1 MRWPVRL
8 AGTAIISLTFA
19 AVADGQLY
27 PPEPASSPT
36 APERNLLTEELK
48 ETKDRLRAFEAE
60 NESLRRRNESNKTA
74 LRTLDE
80 SLAVA
85 NAESEFFR
93 RQYGDLKLRMEA
105 LGMESVG
112 DNKEA
117 LEQRLLKAVRDLN
130 LAQEARDRL
139 SERLV
144 ALSETVMLF
153 IKSAKSTDPQ
163 QRLEIESQLRAAND
177 AVSSAGKGPADAATP
192 PAGELTDA
200 TVISVKEDYALVVGN
215 IGVRQGVKTGMP
227 FRVLRGGQSVARVR
241 VISVRDRIFG
251 AVIEGYDST
260 ADAVKVGDNLRVD
273 TQQ

>member
-1 MRWPVRL
+1 MRWPARL
-8 AGTAIISLTFA
+8 AGTAILNLTFA
-19 AVADGQLY
+19 ALAGGQLY

-36 APERNLLTEELK
+36 DPSNQELK
-48 ETKDRLRAFEAE
+48 ETKDRLRAFETE

-139 SERLV
+139 SERLI
-144 ALSETVMLF
+144 ALSESVMLL
-153 IKSAKSTDPQ
+153 IKSVKTTDPQ

-177 AVSSAGKGPADAATP
+177 AVLSSGKSREEAGP

-200 TVISVKEDYALVVGN
+200 SVVSVKEDYALVVGN
-215 IGVRQGVKTGMP
+215 IGSRQGVKPGMP

-251 AVIEGYDST
+251 AVIEDYGSA

-273 TQQ
+273 TQ

>member
-19 AVADGQLY
+19 AAAGGQLY
-27 PPEPASSPT
+27 PPEPASSPAAPEKT
-36 APERNLLTEELK
+36 APSQELK

-60 NESLRRRNESNKTA
+60 NESLRRRNELNKTA

-85 NAESEFFR
+85 SAESEFFR
-93 RQYGDLKLRMEA
+93 RQFSDLKLKMEA
-105 LGMESVG
+105 WGIESVG

-139 SERLV
+139 SERLMG
-144 ALSETVMLF
+144 LSEMVMLLM
-153 IKSAKSTDPQ
+153 KSAKSTDPQ

-177 AVSSAGKGPADAATP
+177 AVASAGQGPADPATP
-192 PAGELTDA
+192 LPGELTDA

-215 IGVRQGVKTGMP
+215 IGNRQGVKAGMP
-227 FRVLRGGQSVARVR
+227 FRVLRGGQSVAQVR
-241 VISVRDRIFG
+241 VIAVRDRIFG
-251 AVIEGYDST
+251 AVIEDYAST
-260 ADAVKVGDNLRVD
+260 AETVKVGDKLRID

>member
-19 AVADGQLY
+19 AAAGGQLY
-27 PPEPASSPT
+27 PPESASSPT
-36 APERNLLTEELK
+36 APEKNTLTEELK

-60 NESLRRRNESNKTA
+60 NQSLRRRNELNKTA

-85 NAESEFFR
+85 SAESEFFR
-93 RQYGDLKLRMEA
+93 RQYGDLKLKMEA
-105 LGMESVG
+105 WGIESVG

-130 LAQEARDRL
+130 LAQEARERL
-139 SERLV
+139 SERLI

-153 IKSAKSTDPQ
+153 IKSAKLTDPQ
-163 QRLEIESQLRAAND
+163 QRLEIESQLRAASD
-177 AVSSAGKGPADAATP
+177 AVSSAGRGPADATAP
-192 PAGELTDA
+192 PAGELTNA
-200 TVISVKEDYALVVGN
+200 SVVSVKDDYALVVGN
-215 IGVRQGVKTGMP
+215 IGARQGVKPGMP

-260 ADAVKVGDNLRVD
+260 ADSVKVGDNLRVD

>member
-8 AGTAIISLTFA
+8 AGPAIISLTFA
-19 AVADGQLY
+19 AAAGGQLY
-27 PPEPASSPT
+27 PPEPASSPV
-36 APERNLLTEELK
+36 APERNPFTEELK

-60 NESLRRRNESNKTA
+60 NESLRRRNASNQTA
-74 LRTLDE
+74 LRVLDE

-85 NAESEFFR
+85 SAESEFFR
-93 RQYGDLKLRMEA
+93 RQYGDLKLKMEA
-105 LGMESVG
+105 WGIESVG

-130 LAQEARDRL
+130 LAQEARERL
-139 SERLV
+139 SERLI

-153 IKSAKSTDPQ
+153 IKSVKSTDPQ
-163 QRLEIESQLRAAND
+163 QRLEIESQLRAASD
-177 AVSSAGKGPADAATP
+177 AVSSAGKDPADTATP
-192 PAGELTDA
+192 PAGELTNA
-200 TVISVKEDYALVVGN
+200 TVVSVKDDYALVVGS
-215 IGVRQGVKTGMP
+215 IGARQGVRPGMP

-260 ADAVKVGDNLRVD
+260 ADSVKVGDNLRVD

>member
-19 AVADGQLY
+19 AAAGGQLY
-27 PPEPASSPT
+27 PPEPASSPAVPEKT
-36 APERNLLTEELK
+36 ASTQELK

-60 NESLRRRNESNKTA
+60 NESLRRRNELNKTA

-85 NAESEFFR
+85 SAESEFFR
-93 RQYGDLKLRMEA
+93 RQFSDLKLKMEA
-105 LGMESVG
+105 WGIESVG

-139 SERLV
+139 SERLMG
-144 ALSETVMLF
+144 LSEMVMLLM
-153 IKSAKSTDPQ
+153 KSAKSTDPQ

-177 AVSSAGKGPADAATP
+177 AVASAGQGQADPATP
-192 PAGELTDA
+192 LPGELTDA

-215 IGVRQGVKTGMP
+215 IGNRQGVKAGMP
-227 FRVLRGGQSVARVR
+227 FRVLRGGQSVAQVR
-241 VISVRDRIFG
+241 VIAVRDRIFG
-251 AVIEGYDST
+251 AVIEDYAST
-260 ADAVKVGDNLRVD
+260 AETVKVGDKLRID